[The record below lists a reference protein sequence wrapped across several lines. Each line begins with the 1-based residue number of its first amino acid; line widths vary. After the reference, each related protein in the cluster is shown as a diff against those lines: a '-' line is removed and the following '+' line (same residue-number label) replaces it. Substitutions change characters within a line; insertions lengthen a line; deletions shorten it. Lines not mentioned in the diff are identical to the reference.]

1 MALLDKYRGKGR
13 VLVSTLSPA
22 ERQEL
27 SALLQKSIEEQR
39 KSGLVLYQT
48 LANVPENLIIRI
60 PGGKVVGFESVAP
73 PPPSPETYF
82 QPEPKQQMIGFTK
95 LKPVKMTAEQ
105 RKEVAKRYAL
115 ELAAAGIDVKAIGE
129 SPVSPTN
136 QITETRRVLTGQR
149 KAALVDETTA
159 NQARQ
164 WGLNAFK
171 VPHGVFSG
179 SVAKSKAYIIY
190 LPGNAD
196 KAKKVVQVLQ
206 KYPVG
211 KRGPGYLAE
220 IGSALGT
227 PPAET
232 NEFIKAYYGE
242 SKSNFPA
249 WLGILGLAMVVIL
262 FTRKQSG
269 EVSDSVIS
277 PPTQYLPET
286 YQLQDIWIPKKD
298 IFPEVLV

>member
-13 VLVSTLSPA
+13 VLVSALSPA

-27 SALLQKSIEEQR
+27 SAILQKSVEEQR
-39 KSGLVLYQT
+39 KSGLVIYQT
-48 LANVPENLIIRI
+48 LANVPENLAIRI
-60 PGGKVVGFESVAP
+60 PSGRVVGFESITPAP
-73 PPPSPETYF
+73 PLEPYSK
-82 QPEPKQQMIGFTK
+82 PEPRQQIIGFTR
-95 LKPVKMTAEQ
+95 LKPFKMTTEQ
-105 RKEVAKRYAL
+105 RKEAAKRYSE

-129 SPVSPTN
+129 SPVSPTS
-136 QITETRRVLTGQR
+136 QVTETRRVLTGQR
-149 KAALVDETTA
+149 KAALVDEASA

-242 SKSNFPA
+242 GKSNFPA
-249 WLGILGLAMVVIL
+249 WLGVLGVAITVIL
-262 FTRKQSG
+262 LTRKQSV
-269 EVSDSVIS
+269 EVSDSVVS
-277 PPTQYLPET
+277 PPTQYLPEV
-286 YQLQDIWIPKKD
+286 YQLQDIWIPSKTIYPD
-298 IFPEVLV
+298 EVLV